1 MPVDPRPRLAG
12 NVCLA
17 RWARLWVPVAGYMAV
32 IFYFSSLNDPLLP
45 AGTTD
50 KTWHA
55 AGYAG
60 LAVLVCRALAG
71 GFRHR
76 LTLRMAAAAI
86 AIATAYG
93 VTDEFHQTFVPG
105 RGWDANDLAADAIG
119 ACAGTIA
126 AWAWGIISNPRD
138 GV

>member
-1 MPVDPRPRLAG
+1 MT
-12 NVCLA
+12 
-17 RWARLWVPVAGYMAV
+17 V
-32 IFYFSSLNDPLLP
+32 IFYVSSLNDPALP

-55 AGYAG
+55 VGYAG
-60 LAVLVCRALAG
+60 LAVLACRALSG
-71 GFRHR
+71 GLGRR
-76 LTLRMAAAAI
+76 LTLRTAVAAV

-119 ACAGTIA
+119 ACAGTFA
-126 AWAWGIISNPRD
+126 AWAWGIISDSRD